1 MWCVRV
7 CHGWDDMMCGGCYR
21 YLYMTCI
28 GRVVVARVFVWR
40 DRVAGGQVEVRAAD
54 NTTTLAIYDFVV
66 SSLNAV
72 QRTVTL

>member
-21 YLYMTCI
+21 YLYMTSI

-40 DRVAGGQVEVRAAD
+40 DVWLADKVEVLAA
-54 NTTTLAIYDFVV
+54 TTMVGPL
-66 SSLNAV
+66 
-72 QRTVTL
+72 RTRCTQLKKGFGMVGI